1 MENLPSIVT
10 LASYFSR
17 LPGVGPKSAERMAY
31 AVLGMEGE
39 TAEGFANAIKDA
51 KSKISRCP
59 RCGLYEE
66 GGACPICDDPSRDQ
80 KTLMVVTSY
89 KDALAIEKSGSYKGL
104 YHLLKGTLSPAKG
117 IYPEDL
123 GVDELLTRI
132 NNGQIEEVIV
142 ATNPTIDGET
152 TALYLAR
159 RIEEGGKV
167 KVSRLAYGLSMGSS
181 LEYSDALTLEKAIE
195 GRKDI

>member
-1 MENLPSIVT
+1 
-10 LASYFSR
+10 
-17 LPGVGPKSAERMAY
+17 
-31 AVLGMEGE
+31 
-39 TAEGFANAIKDA
+39 
-51 KSKISRCP
+51 
-59 RCGLYEE
+59 
-66 GGACPICDDPSRDQ
+66 
-80 KTLMVVTSY
+80 MVVTSY